1 MQNFVVTTWAGDR
14 MIGHEP
20 LLAESIAEARAFAQ
34 GMITERMRNHTSM
47 LAKFGLRYVIEH
59 GHRTLEELSSHSPAN
74 AIGTL
79 HMVEKPTGP
88 VLIWQPNDRY
98 DS

>member
-1 MQNFVVTTWAGDR
+1 
-14 MIGHEP
+14 
-20 LLAESIAEARAFAQ
+20 
-34 GMITERMRNHTSM
+34 M

-59 GHRTLEELSSHSPAN
+59 GHRTLEELTTHSPAN

-88 VLIWQPNDRY
+88 VLIWQPNERF